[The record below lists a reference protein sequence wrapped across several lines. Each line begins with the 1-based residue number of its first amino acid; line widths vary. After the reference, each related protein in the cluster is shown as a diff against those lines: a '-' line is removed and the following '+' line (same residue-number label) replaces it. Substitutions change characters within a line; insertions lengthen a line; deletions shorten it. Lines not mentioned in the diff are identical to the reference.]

1 MESEDK
7 RCGVEPCNMLHQ
19 RFLGGL
25 IMFITGAGFVLALDM
40 LLRMQ

>member
-1 MESEDK
+1 MESK
-7 RCGVEPCNMLHQ
+7 EPCET

-25 IMFITGAGFVLALDM
+25 IMFITGAGFVLALDI